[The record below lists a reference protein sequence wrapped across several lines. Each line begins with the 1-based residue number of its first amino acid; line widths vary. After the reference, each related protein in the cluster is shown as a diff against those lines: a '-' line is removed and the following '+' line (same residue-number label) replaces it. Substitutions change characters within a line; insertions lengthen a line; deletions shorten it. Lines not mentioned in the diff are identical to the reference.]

1 MKILIADN
9 HTFFRE
15 GFRMQ
20 LESFEHIGEI
30 REATNFKELNNSPLP
45 KNSTLFSLTEIC
57 WKPRGA
63 DRFKKSSP
71 RHAMRAS
78 CL

>member
-20 LESFEHIGEI
+20 LESFDHIGEI
-30 REATNFKELNNSPLP
+30 REATNLKEL
-45 KNSTLFSLTEIC
+45 KECTAT
-57 WKPRGA
+57 
-63 DRFKKSSP
+63 KKFN
-71 RHAMRAS
+71 
-78 CL
+78 LIFID